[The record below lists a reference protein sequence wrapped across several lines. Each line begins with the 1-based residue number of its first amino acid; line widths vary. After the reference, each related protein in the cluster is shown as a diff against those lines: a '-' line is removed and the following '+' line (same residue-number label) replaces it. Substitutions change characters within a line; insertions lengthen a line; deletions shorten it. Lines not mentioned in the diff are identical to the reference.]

1 MTLYRL
7 IRPLLFSLDAER
19 AHDFAMSFAGFV
31 NRSPRFAR
39 LLHWWSG
46 VVDRPK
52 QVAGL
57 TFPNVVGLAAGMD
70 KNAVAPAAWHAFG
83 FGFVEL
89 GTVTPRPQPGNE
101 KPRMFRET
109 ANQALINRMGFN
121 NHGAFAVHRK
131 LEGDEQAGLRPPFP
145 IGISVGKNKDTP
157 IEQAA
162 EDFATAAEIVAPVAD
177 FLSINISSPNTAGLR
192 SLQTAAAASELVSNV
207 VAVGGGKPV
216 LVKLAPELDGDD
228 LSTVLDACL
237 SAGAA
242 GIIAT
247 NTLAVGNGDGRQQG
261 GLSGRP
267 LREVSRSRVA
277 EIRKHVGD
285 KPAVIGCGGIDDVDS
300 AKAMLDAGADLI
312 QLYTGLVYK
321 GPFLPAR
328 IARGLGRV
336 G

>member
-1 MTLYRL
+1 MIYRL
-7 IRPLLFSLDAER
+7 VRPLLFSLDAER
-19 AHDFAMSFAGFV
+19 AHDLAISFASYV
-31 NRSPRFAR
+31 NNSPRVAR
-39 LLHWWSG
+39 LIRWWSR

-57 TFPNVVGLAAGMD
+57 TFPNFVGLAAGMD

-101 KPRMFRET
+101 QPRMFRET
-109 ANQALINRMGFN
+109 ANQALVNRLGFN
-121 NHGAFAVHRK
+121 NLGAFAVHRK
-131 LEGDEQAGLRPPFP
+131 LAGDERAGLRPPFP

-157 IEQAA
+157 IENASA
-162 EDFATAAEIVAPVAD
+162 DFALAAEIVAPVAD

-192 SLQTAAAASELVSNV
+192 SLQTAAAAGELVSKV
-207 VAVGGGKPV
+207 VAVGGGKPIF
-216 LVKLAPELDGDD
+216 VKLAPELDGDD
-228 LSTVLDACL
+228 LYAVLDACL
-237 SAGAA
+237 SSRAL

-247 NTLAVGNGDGRQQG
+247 NTLAVGNGDGRPQG

-267 LREVSRSRVA
+267 LRELARLRVA
-277 EIRKHVGD
+277 AIRKHVGD
-285 KPAVIGCGGIDDVDS
+285 ETAVIGCGGIDDVNS
-300 AKAMLDAGADLI
+300 AKAMLDAGADLL

-328 IARGLGRV
+328 IARGLH
-336 G
+336 